1 MIEFLFAVALS
12 QQQIHDQC
20 IYRAGVASNVQEIRQ
35 QGDNWEAFK
44 ENTQRIYKDDE
55 GYQTLLAMAYL
66 VYHQVPIE
74 EKPDVVFELM
84 FDTCITSHY
93 KARRAGPEYTS

>member
-1 MIEFLFAVALS
+1 MIEFIFAVALS
-12 QQQIHDQC
+12 QQQIQDQC
-20 IYRAGVASNVQEIRQ
+20 TYRAGVASNVQIIRQ

-55 GYQTLLAMAYL
+55 GYQTLLGMAYL

-74 EKPDVVFELM
+74 DEPDAVFQLM

-93 KARRAGPEYTS
+93 KAHRAGPEFTL

>member
-20 IYRAGVASNVQEIRQ
+20 IYRAGVASNVQEIRH

-55 GYQTLLAMAYL
+55 GYQNLLGMAYL
-66 VYHQVPIE
+66 VYHQVPFE
-74 EKPDVVFELM
+74 LESDQVFELM
-84 FDTCITSHY
+84 FETCKNSHY
-93 KARRAGPEYTS
+93 KAHRAGPEFTL

>member
-1 MIEFLFAVALS
+1 MIELLFAVALS
-12 QQQIHDQC
+12 QQQIQDQC

-55 GYQTLLAMAYL
+55 GYQTLLGMAYL
-66 VYHQVPIE
+66 VYHEASIEFSPDQVF
-74 EKPDVVFELM
+74 DLM
-84 FDTCITSHY
+84 FDAC
-93 KARRAGPEYTS
+93 KAGHKKTPTAKQEFNL

>member
-1 MIEFLFAVALS
+1 MIEFLFSVALS

-44 ENTQRIYKDDE
+44 QNTQRIYKDDE
-55 GYQTLLAMAYL
+55 GYQTLLGMAYL
-66 VYHQVPIE
+66 VYHQ
-74 EKPDVVFELM
+74 
-84 FDTCITSHY
+84 ITLQSPSN
-93 KARRAGPEYTS
+93 RA